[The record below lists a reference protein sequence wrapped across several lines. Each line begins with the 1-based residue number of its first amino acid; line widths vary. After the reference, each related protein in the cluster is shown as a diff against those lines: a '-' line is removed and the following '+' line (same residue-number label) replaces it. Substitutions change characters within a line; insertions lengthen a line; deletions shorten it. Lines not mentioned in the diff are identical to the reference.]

1 MSFINNHKIYFSSDE
16 KFVKRISGIDMQAKM
31 PVLFRS
37 GEYCVFKRNGFTG
50 WISRGETGYY
60 PPNYYLIRVVDGVI
74 VEVLKDIEA
83 DSQTWRKIKSDLI
96 EQARQL

>member
-1 MSFINNHKIYFSSDE
+1 
-16 KFVKRISGIDMQAKM
+16 MQAKM

-37 GEYCVFKRNGFTG
+37 SEYCVFKRNGFTG

-60 PPNYYLIRVVDGVI
+60 PPNYYLIRVIDGVI
-74 VEVLKDIEA
+74 VEVLKDIEVDA
-83 DSQTWRKIKSDLI
+83 QTWRKIKNDLI